1 MFMITPA
8 LPAWSHSNARTAVA
22 LPSSVCSRQTNP
34 GAASARAL
42 TGSSAAMKPA
52 SCGLSSGARSRPVLT
67 WASTNS
73 MRDILPV
80 PAGRWQHDIVRAAL
94 IEQPGTVTVRDVPA
108 PVVDG
113 HALVRV
119 AQAGLCGTDVKIAS
133 GQIPVRTPRVLGH
146 EMTGSVVE
154 PGPRGAVRAGTRVLV
169 NPAVFCGC
177 CDLCRRDRPQ
187 LCRRGALLGRDV
199 DGCFAEL
206 VAVDEACLHP
216 LPDGLPPADAGLLQ
230 VLSTC
235 VHAQSG
241 LPAAESAVVVGL
253 GVSGLLHL
261 QLLRE
266 RGVGT
271 LIGVTRSAAKREL
284 ALRLGAGVVAAPG
297 EADDAVAEATGGRG
311 TDVAVECAGTQETL
325 AQAMRLAGAG
335 GTVLVFGTTA
345 PAADGLPTYQW
356 YFKELTILNPRAAR
370 PRDCDAAIRLA
381 AGHRLELAPLVTAR
395 FPLAQAGRALAACAG
410 PGQLKVMLDVA

>member
-1 MFMITPA
+1 M
-8 LPAWSHSNARTAVA
+8 
-22 LPSSVCSRQTNP
+22 
-34 GAASARAL
+34 AAQ
-42 TGSSAAMKPA
+42 
-52 SCGLSSGARSRPVLT
+52 
-67 WASTNS
+67 
-73 MRDILPV
+73 
-80 PAGRWQHDIVRAAL
+80 WQHGIVRAAL
-94 IEQPGTVTVRDVPA
+94 IDQPGTVTVREVPPPA
-108 PVVDG
+108 ADG

-146 EMTGSVVE
+146 EMTGTVVE
-154 PGPRGAVRAGTRVLV
+154 PGPRGTVPMGTRVLV
-169 NPAVFCGC
+169 NPAVFCGF
-177 CDLCRRDRPQ
+177 CDLCRRDLPQ
-187 LCRRGALLGRDV
+187 LCRNGALLGRDV

-216 LPDGLPPADAGLLQ
+216 LPDALPAADAGLLQ

-284 ALRLGAGVVAAPG
+284 ALRLGAGVVAAPS
-297 EADDAVAEATGGRG
+297 EAADAVAEATGGRG
-311 TDVAVECAGTQETL
+311 TDVAVECVGTQETL
-325 AQAMRLAGAG
+325 AQAMRLVGAG

-410 PGQLKVMLDVA
+410 PGQLKVMLDVT

>member
-1 MFMITPA
+1 GVAEGGRGGKEVKVGAGEM
-8 LPAWSHSNARTAVA
+8 AV
-22 LPSSVCSRQTNP
+22 
-34 GAASARAL
+34 G
-42 TGSSAAMKPA
+42 
-52 SCGLSSGARSRPVLT
+52 
-67 WASTNS
+67 
-73 MRDILPV
+73 
-80 PAGRWQHDIVRAAL
+80 
-94 IEQPGTVTVRDVPA
+94 
-108 PVVDG
+108 
-113 HALVRV
+113 
-119 AQAGLCGTDVKIAS
+119 
-133 GQIPVRTPRVLGH
+133 TPRVLGH

-154 PGPRGAVRAGTRVLV
+154 AGPRGTVPAGARVLV
-169 NPAVFCGC
+169 NPAVFCGY

-187 LCRRGALLGRDV
+187 LCRNGALLGRDV

-216 LPDGLPPADAGLLQ
+216 LPDGLAAADAGLLQ

-297 EADDAVAEATGGRG
+297 EADDAVAEATGGR
-311 TDVAVECAGTQETL
+311 
-325 AQAMRLAGAG
+325 
-335 GTVLVFGTTA
+335 
-345 PAADGLPTYQW
+345 
-356 YFKELTILNPRAAR
+356 RAA
-370 PRDCDAAIRLA
+370 L
-381 AGHRLELAPLVTAR
+381 
-395 FPLAQAGRALAACAG
+395 
-410 PGQLKVMLDVA
+410 

>member
-1 MFMITPA
+1 M
-8 LPAWSHSNARTAVA
+8 
-22 LPSSVCSRQTNP
+22 
-34 GAASARAL
+34 
-42 TGSSAAMKPA
+42 
-52 SCGLSSGARSRPVLT
+52 
-67 WASTNS
+67 
-73 MRDILPV
+73 
-80 PAGRWQHDIVRAAL
+80 
-94 IEQPGTVTVRDVPA
+94 TVREVPA
-108 PVVDG
+108 PTVDG

-119 AQAGLCGTDVKIAS
+119 AQAGLCGTDVKVAS
-133 GQIPVRTPRVLGH
+133 GQIPVRKPRVLGH
-146 EMTGSVVE
+146 EMTGSVLE
-154 PGPRGAVRAGTRVLV
+154 PGPRGVVPAGTRVLV
-169 NPAVFCGC
+169 NPAVFCGY
-177 CDLCRRDRPQ
+177 CDLSRRDRPQ
-187 LCRRGALLGRDV
+187 LGRRGALLGRDV

-216 LPDGLPPADAGLLQ
+216 LPDGLPAADAGLLQ

-241 LPAAESAVVVGL
+241 LPAADSAVVVGL

-284 ALRLGAGVVAAPG
+284 ALRLGADVVAAPG

-311 TDVAVECAGTQETL
+311 ADVAVECVGTQETL
-325 AQAMRLAGAG
+325 AQAMHLAGAG

-345 PAADGLPTYQW
+345 PSADGLPTYQW
-356 YFKELTILNPRAAR
+356 YFRELTILNPRAAR

-381 AGHRLELAPLVTAR
+381 AGRRLELAPLVTAR
-395 FPLAQAGRALAACAG
+395 FPLAQVGRALAACAE
-410 PGQLKVMLDVA
+410 PGQLKVMLDVT

>member
-1 MFMITPA
+1 MAACPGRSPA
-8 LPAWSHSNARTAVA
+8 RLAR
-22 LPSSVCSRQTNP
+22 
-34 GAASARAL
+34 
-42 TGSSAAMKPA
+42 
-52 SCGLSSGARSRPVLT
+52 
-67 WASTNS
+67 
-73 MRDILPV
+73 
-80 PAGRWQHDIVRAAL
+80 RWQHGIVRAAL
-94 IEQPGTVTVRDVPA
+94 IEQPGTVTVREVPRPA
-108 PVVDG
+108 VNG

-154 PGPRGAVRAGTRVLV
+154 PGPGGAVPAGTRVLV
-169 NPAVFCGC
+169 NPAAFCGR

-187 LCRRGALLGRDV
+187 LCRNGELLGRDV

-216 LPDGLPPADAGLLQ
+216 LPDGLPAADAGLLQ

-241 LPAAESAVVVGL
+241 LPDAESAVVVGL

-271 LIGVTRSAAKREL
+271 LIGITRSAAKREL
-284 ALRLGAGVVAAPG
+284 ALRLGAGVVAVPG
-297 EADDAVAEATGGRG
+297 EADAAVAGATGGRG
-311 TDVAVECAGTQETL
+311 ADLAVECVGTQETL

-335 GTVLVFGTTA
+335 GTVLAFGTTA

-381 AGHRLELAPLVTAR
+381 ASGRLELAPLITAR
-395 FPLAQAGRALAACAG
+395 FPLAQASRALAACAA
-410 PGQLKVMLDVA
+410 PGQLKVMLDVT